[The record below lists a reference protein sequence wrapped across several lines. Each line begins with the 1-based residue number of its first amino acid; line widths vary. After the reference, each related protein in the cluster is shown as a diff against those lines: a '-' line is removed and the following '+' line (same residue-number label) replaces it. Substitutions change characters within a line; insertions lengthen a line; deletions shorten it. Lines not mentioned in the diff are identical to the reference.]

1 MEKILDVLEI
11 HFEKKKNK
19 TKNIKKIT
27 VSKIHFNQSIP
38 LFATFHILKS

>member
-27 VSKIHFNQSIP
+27 VSKIHFTQSIP

>member
-11 HFEKKKNK
+11 HFEKKKK
-19 TKNIKKIT
+19 KKKKKIT
-27 VSKIHFNQSIP
+27 VSKIHFTQSIP

>member
-11 HFEKKKNK
+11 HFEKKTKKQK
-19 TKNIKKIT
+19 TKKIT
-27 VSKIHFNQSIP
+27 VSKIHFTQSIP

>member
-11 HFEKKKNK
+11 HFEKKKKKKKKKKNK
-19 TKNIKKIT
+19 F
-27 VSKIHFNQSIP
+27 SKIHFTQSIP